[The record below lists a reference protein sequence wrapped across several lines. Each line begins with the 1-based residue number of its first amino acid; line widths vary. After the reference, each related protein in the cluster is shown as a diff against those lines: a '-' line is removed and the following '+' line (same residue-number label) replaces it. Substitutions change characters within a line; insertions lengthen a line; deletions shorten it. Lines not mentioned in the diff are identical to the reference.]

1 MSQNCTHRKLSAFS
15 GVVRGGKATL
25 KLPAGATYEQI
36 ILKTNLTAA
45 ELTRVEITLND
56 DKIYNVTSTHLNM
69 LEKYHKRVGKDG
81 YFVIP
86 FSDFSNADRGSVA
99 ATAFVTML
107 NDHITLDVTLSDVIA
122 ADKAIQI
129 DTFAIVSTPQVTRTV
144 IPRLYTQTMTATA
157 SGDNDFHG
165 LLSSVNKYVRRMHFK
180 TDKMDKLEIK
190 RDGREEGEFHK
201 DVLHFVDTNAGK
213 SWQPSY
219 FHYDPLKYGYM
230 RDFLLPTQHNS
241 EFFFRVSTTEVVQ
254 SIEILVEVI
263 EKVA

>member
-25 KLPAGATYEQI
+25 QLPTGATYEQI
-36 ILKTNLTAA
+36 ILKTNLTPA

-56 DKIYNVTSTHLNM
+56 DKIYNVTSTHLTM
-69 LEKYHKRVGKDG
+69 LEKYHKRIGKDG

-86 FSDFSNADRGSVA
+86 FSDFANIERGAVS

-107 NDHITLDVTLSDVIA
+107 GDHITLDVTLSDSIEA
-122 ADKAIQI
+122 NKAIQI
-129 DTFAIVSTPQVTRTV
+129 DTFAIVSPPQAVRQV

-165 LLSSVNKYVRRMHFK
+165 LLSSPNKYVRRMHFK

-201 DVLHFVDTNAGK
+201 DVLQFVDTNANK
-213 SWQPSY
+213 SWQTGY
-219 FHYDPLKYGYM
+219 FHYDPLKYGFM

-241 EFFFRVSTTEVVQ
+241 EFFFRVNTTEVVQ